1 MLGSAES
8 EMVRLISRQI
18 IFAEFEHIL
27 SRYLNITDG
36 QTDRPTTCLGNI
48 ALRVASRGKEIV
60 NRLSFLG
67 TTAS

>member
-27 SRYLNITDG
+27 SRYLNFTDG
-36 QTDRPTTCLGNI
+36 QTDRLTTCLGNI
-48 ALRVASRGKEIV
+48 VLRVASRGKEIV